1 MANQHALVCIV
12 GKSDTWLAAAHFS
25 DKPVIRPPDYIMVDR
40 TRRPTMRAPYAKCS
54 IFARMASALLIVVLP
69 STLTAS
75 VANPD
80 GLTFSSTP
88 TEWTDKLPDLTPP
101 LRVAAWAREQLAKL
115 EELAGRLQPTLRRP
129 RLENRSYP

>member
-1 MANQHALVCIV
+1 
-12 GKSDTWLAAAHFS
+12 
-25 DKPVIRPPDYIMVDR
+25 
-40 TRRPTMRAPYAKCS
+40 MRAPYAKCS

-115 EELAGRLQPTLRRP
+115 EELAGRLQLTLRRP
-129 RLENRSYP
+129 RLENRRYPRSISPRIPKRFSPALFSAWAVYCGRATCAPNTCRPTVYARC